1 MHATTSSSWVQVAAF
16 LFAFAAFPLSGL
28 AQGALAAPA
37 ASAPTDLA
45 EYVLGEGDVVKI
57 EVYDE
62 PEMTTESQIQ
72 GAGLVNFPLIG
83 QVGAKGL
90 SVTQLQEAIR
100 QKLAN
105 GFIRKPTVRVN
116 VTHFRRFYVT
126 GEVKQ
131 PGGIP
136 YVLGLSIGKAIAMA
150 GGLSGRASKRGI
162 YLILEGQTEEKKM
175 KVDMDSL
182 VHPGDTII
190 VEESLF

>member
-1 MHATTSSSWVQVAAF
+1 M
-16 LFAFAAFPLSGL
+16 
-28 AQGALAAPA
+28 QGAVAESD
-37 ASAPTDLA
+37 SATPINIA

-72 GAGLVNFPLIG
+72 GAGMINFPLIG

-90 SVTQLQEAIR
+90 SVTQLQDVIR

-105 GFIRKPTVRVN
+105 GLIRSPTVRVN
-116 VTHFRRFYVT
+116 VAQFRRFYVT

-136 YVLGLSIGKAIAMA
+136 YVLGLSVGKAIAMA

-162 YLILEGQTEEKKM
+162 YLIAEGQTEEKKS
-175 KVDMDSL
+175 KVDMDSM